1 MPGDNLDLLGA
12 IAELER
18 ERGIDRET
26 LLTAVEAALVSA
38 YKRNYNTS
46 ENVTARIDRVNGQVE
61 MFVIKRVVD
70 HLVDPTQEIAYED
83 ASRIDPAYQAGD
95 SIEFPVVLAD
105 FGRIAAQTAKQVV
118 VQRIR
123 EAERG
128 MIYDEY
134 SQREG
139 EIVSGIVVRA
149 QNRNVYVDL
158 GRAEGIL
165 PLPEQMPGEN
175 YAPGQRF
182 KYYLVEVR
190 RTPKGPQLIL
200 SRTHPGLLRRL
211 LELEVPEIHDGIV
224 EIKAIA
230 REGGTRS
237 KVAVFSRDEN
247 VDPLGACVGHRGMR
261 VQQVSNELRGEK
273 IDIVRWYPGP
283 AQFVAE
289 ALCPSKPT
297 HVLLRPDAKAARVV
311 VEDAQLSL
319 AIGRGGQ
326 NARLAAKLT
335 GWHVDIRNAS
345 QLTDEERSELS
356 SVPPLGSMSAPWRI
370 TDGDSGDGVEAPW
383 ALTGWESDGAESR
396 SAAHEEQ
403 ERSERSAPIPAPWA
417 LEEGLD
423 SGPGQRRVQPERE
436 HPGKPAATPRRT
448 PRAGKSLAEALAEA
462 GVRAERDNASPAE

>member
-46 ENVTARIDRVNGQVE
+46 ENVTARIDRVSGQVE
-61 MFVIKRVVD
+61 MFVVKRVVED
-70 HLVDPTQEIAYED
+70 LVDPTQEIAYED
-83 ASRIDPAYQAGD
+83 ASRIDPAYQVGD

-149 QNRNVYVDL
+149 QNRNIYVDL

-273 IDIVRWYPGP
+273 IDIVRWYPDP

-289 ALCPSKPT
+289 ALSPSKPT

-311 VEDAQLSL
+311 VEDTQLSL

-335 GWHVDIRNAS
+335 GWHVDIRSAS
-345 QLTDEERSELS
+345 QLTEEERAELNT
-356 SVPPLGSMSAPWRI
+356 VPSLGSLSAPWHVAD
-370 TDGDSGDGVEAPW
+370 TDGGDGLEAPW
-383 ALTGWESDGAESR
+383 AVAGWGSDAVEPP
-396 SAAHEEQ
+396 APEEDAHTEH
-403 ERSERSAPIPAPWA
+403 SSTIPAPWA
-417 LEEGLD
+417 LGESLA
-423 SGPGQRRVQPERE
+423 SGQGERE
-436 HPGKPAATPRRT
+436 RGRDRRSKEAAAHRA

-462 GVRAERDNASPAE
+462 GVRADRDDERPAE